1 MIRFECDYTD
11 GCAPQV
17 MDALVRTNSLNT
29 VGYGMDEFCARA
41 KEKIKKF
48 VTHPTQRYTLR

>member
-41 KEKIKKF
+41 KEKIKK
-48 VTHPTQRYTLR
+48 TAEEKPQKE